1 MHKGPKTCECEIAF
15 MMPTTCNLNCDNLC
29 ALSTAALSQAFDA
42 WIQTDVAGRI
52 ETCHIQTGERFGW
65 EASDVIG
72 QHLHS
77 ILFNEEDQQTIQLAM
92 TLCLQQ
98 KLDPRDVHRIELQ
111 VRGCNSAALLME
123 ISLSRVVFKNHVR
136 MLVSL
141 RDLTSQKTTQDNL
154 RIAEAA
160 FDLFE
165 GLVVT
170 DANKTIVKVNAA
182 FSSITGYTAEDSLG
196 KQSPIFRADKTTDA
210 VYHEL
215 RRVLLT
221 ERFWQG
227 EVWDRRRSGER
238 YPAWLRISAVS
249 GPDGKVSH
257 YVISFVDNT
266 NQHRSDERI
275 HRLAFFDSLTELPNR
290 RLLMDRLKR
299 ACHRSHRQRNLGA
312 VLVIDLDNFKDIN
325 DALGHD
331 AGDDLLKMAA
341 HRLKECLKSDDTIAR
356 VDGDE
361 FVIVLESLSGDH
373 ATAISRAELVAHRA
387 RLALLEPSEIAG
399 HPLQMSISIGV
410 TLLEGHVT
418 SESDLLKHAETAMY
432 QAKNA
437 GRDCVRF
444 FNSTAQQS
452 LQKRFEMIVSMRKG
466 FPEQFTLHYQLQ
478 VNIKGEPQGV
488 EALIRWHHPSLGGVS
503 PAMFIPLA
511 EETEFVIQLGSW
523 VLRTACRQ
531 LVAWSDHPLARGL
544 TMAVNVSAKQF
555 HRSDFVQTVKQVI
568 QETGAK
574 PNQVK
579 LELTEGL
586 MLHDVTDVI
595 EKMLALREIG
605 VGFSIDDFGTGYSS
619 LSYLKRLPLDQIKI
633 DKSFVHD
640 LKLDPDDQSIAR
652 TVVTLGHSLGLN
664 VIAEGVETEQQR
676 DSLLEMGCDAFQGFF
691 FGRPMDISQLM
702 QTSLFT
708 PTPHKAYDA
717 A

>member
-1 MHKGPKTCECEIAF
+1 MI
-15 MMPTTCNLNCDNLC
+15 PTACNLACDNLC
-29 ALSTAALSQAFDA
+29 ALITAALSHAFDA
-42 WIQTDVAGRI
+42 WIQTDDAGRI
-52 ETCHIQTGERFGW
+52 ETCHVKTGGHFGW
-65 EASDVIG
+65 RASDVIG

-77 ILFNEEDQQTIQLAM
+77 ILFSENDRQTCQQAFTQ
-92 TLCLQQ
+92 CLQHEI
-98 KLDPRDVHRIELQ
+98 DSGEVYSIELQ
-111 VRGCNSAALLME
+111 VRGDTGSALSAQVSM
-123 ISLSRVVFKNHVR
+123 SRVAFKSDTR
-136 MLVSL
+136 ILVSL
-141 RDLTSQKTTQDNL
+141 RDLTSHKTTQDNL

-170 DANKTIVKVNAA
+170 DTNKTIVKVNTA
-182 FSSITGYTAEDSLG
+182 FTGITGYTAEEALG
-196 KQSPIFRADKTTDA
+196 KQSSIFRADKTTDTI
-210 VYHEL
+210 YHEL

-221 ERFWQG
+221 ERYWQG
-227 EVWDRRRSGER
+227 EVWDRRKNGER
-238 YPAWLRISAVS
+238 YPAWLRISAVFDPE
-249 GPDGKVSH
+249 GVVSH

-266 NQHRSDERI
+266 AQHRSDERI

-331 AGDDLLKMAA
+331 AGDDLLKLAA

-356 VDGDE
+356 VGGDE

-373 ATAISRAELVAHRA
+373 ATAISRAELVANRA

-399 HPLQMSISIGV
+399 HPIQMSISIGA
-410 TLLEGHVT
+410 TLLEGDVT

-478 VNIKGEPQGV
+478 VNTRGEPQGV
-488 EALIRWHHPSLGGVS
+488 EALIRWHHPSLGNVS

-511 EETEFVIQLGSW
+511 EETEFVIQLGTW

-531 LVAWSDHPLARGL
+531 LVAWSDHPLAKGL

-676 DSLLEMGCDAFQGFF
+676 DSLLEMGCDAFQGYF
-691 FGRPMDISQLM
+691 FGRPMDIAQLM
-702 QTSLFT
+702 QTSYLSLH
-708 PTPHKAYDA
+708 PARNV
-717 A
+717 

>member
-1 MHKGPKTCECEIAF
+1 M
-15 MMPTTCNLNCDNLC
+15 
-29 ALSTAALSQAFDA
+29 
-42 WIQTDVAGRI
+42 QTDDAGRI
-52 ETCHIQTGERFGW
+52 ETCHVQTGGHFGW
-65 EASDVIG
+65 RANDVIG

-77 ILFNEEDQQTIQLAM
+77 ILFSENDRQTCQQAFTQ
-92 TLCLQQ
+92 CLQHEI
-98 KLDPRDVHRIELQ
+98 DSSEVYSIELQ
-111 VRGCNSAALLME
+111 VRGDTGSALSAEVSM
-123 ISLSRVVFKNHVR
+123 SRVAFKSDTKI
-136 MLVSL
+136 LVSL
-141 RDLTSQKTTQDNL
+141 RDLTSHKTTQDNL

-170 DANKTIVKVNAA
+170 DASKTIVKVNTA
-182 FSSITGYTAEDSLG
+182 FTGITGYTAEEALG
-196 KQSPIFRADKTTDA
+196 KQSSIFRADKTTDTI
-210 VYHEL
+210 YHEL

-221 ERFWQG
+221 ERYWQG
-227 EVWDRRRSGER
+227 EVWDRRKNGER
-238 YPAWLRISAVS
+238 YPAWLRISAVFD
-249 GPDGKVSH
+249 PDGVVSH

-266 NQHRSDERI
+266 AQHRSDERI

-299 ACHRSHRQRNLGA
+299 ACHRSHRQHNLGA

-331 AGDDLLKMAA
+331 AGDDLLKLAA

-373 ATAISRAELVAHRA
+373 ATAISRAELVANRA
-387 RLALLEPSEIAG
+387 RLALLEPSEVAG
-399 HPLQMSISIGV
+399 HALQMSISIGV

-432 QAKNA
+432 QAKDA
-437 GRDCVRF
+437 GRGCVRF

-466 FPEQFTLHYQLQ
+466 FPEQFTVHYQLQ
-478 VNIKGEPQGV
+478 VNTRGEPQGV
-488 EALIRWHHPSLGGVS
+488 EALIRWHHPSLGNVS

-511 EETEFVIQLGSW
+511 EETEFVIQLGTW

-531 LVAWSDHPLARGL
+531 LVAWSDHPLAKGL

-676 DSLLEMGCDAFQGFF
+676 DSLLEMGCDAFQGYF
-691 FGRPMDISQLM
+691 FGRPMDVGQLM
-702 QTSLFT
+702 QTSYFSSL
-708 PTPHKAYDA
+708 PAPDA
-717 A
+717 

>member
-1 MHKGPKTCECEIAF
+1 MI
-15 MMPTTCNLNCDNLC
+15 PTACNLACDNLC
-29 ALSTAALSQAFDA
+29 ALSTAALSHAFDA
-42 WIQTDVAGRI
+42 WMQTDDAGRI
-52 ETCHIQTGERFGW
+52 ETCHVQTGGHFGW
-65 EASDVIG
+65 RANDVIG

-77 ILFNEEDQQTIQLAM
+77 ILFSENDRQTCQQAFTQ
-92 TLCLQQ
+92 CLQHEI
-98 KLDPRDVHRIELQ
+98 DSSEVYSIELQ
-111 VRGCNSAALLME
+111 VRGDTGSALSAEVSM
-123 ISLSRVVFKNHVR
+123 SRVAFKSDTKI
-136 MLVSL
+136 LVSL
-141 RDLTSQKTTQDNL
+141 RDLTSHKTTQDNL

-170 DANKTIVKVNAA
+170 DASKTIVKVNTA
-182 FSSITGYTAEDSLG
+182 FTGITGYTAEEALG
-196 KQSPIFRADKTTDA
+196 KQSSIFRADKTTDTI
-210 VYHEL
+210 YHEL

-221 ERFWQG
+221 ERYWQG
-227 EVWDRRRSGER
+227 EVWDRRKNGER
-238 YPAWLRISAVS
+238 YPAWLRISAVFD
-249 GPDGKVSH
+249 PDGVVSH

-266 NQHRSDERI
+266 AQHRSDERI

-299 ACHRSHRQRNLGA
+299 ACHRSHRQHNLGA

-331 AGDDLLKMAA
+331 AGDDLLKLAA

-373 ATAISRAELVAHRA
+373 ATAISRAELVANRA
-387 RLALLEPSEIAG
+387 RLALLEPSEVAG
-399 HPLQMSISIGV
+399 HALQMSISIGV

-432 QAKNA
+432 QAKDA
-437 GRDCVRF
+437 GRGCVRF

-466 FPEQFTLHYQLQ
+466 FPEQFTVHYQLQ
-478 VNIKGEPQGV
+478 VNTRGEPQGV
-488 EALIRWHHPSLGGVS
+488 EALIRWHHPSLGNVS

-511 EETEFVIQLGSW
+511 EETEFVIQLGTW

-531 LVAWSDHPLARGL
+531 LVAWSDHPLAKGL

-676 DSLLEMGCDAFQGFF
+676 DSLLEMGCDAFQGYF
-691 FGRPMDISQLM
+691 FGRPMDVGQLM
-702 QTSLFT
+702 QTSYFSSL
-708 PTPHKAYDA
+708 PAPDA
-717 A
+717 